1 MSQHL
6 QFRDGPS
13 DTYNFPVQDS
23 PTVGRI
29 IPQSSPGNPQGSPSS
44 LSDTG
49 YRYVVTG
56 VKDFPLLLL
65 TTHLDRTHHK
75 ATPSPLQTSTS
86 ANPNHATTTPT
97 KPGFS
102 RPSVEEQSRT
112 VETVRYTSRRGVD
125 EPRSPKERLDDLLAS
140 EKSFYDSEDAP
151 ASPTSSGGRPR
162 YAILP
167 VAPALTVTNCLLDL
181 RRFRLY
187 RMLPREVSPT
197 QPQRRS

>member
-6 QFRDGPS
+6 QFRDGTS

-23 PTVGRI
+23 PTVGRT
-29 IPQSSPGNPQGSPSS
+29 IPQSSAGSSQGSPSS

-49 YRYVVTG
+49 YRYVVAG
-56 VKDFPLLLL
+56 VQDSPPLLL

-75 ATPSPLQTSTS
+75 TTPSPLQTSTS

-97 KPGFS
+97 KSGFS

-112 VETVRYTSRRGVD
+112 VETVRYMSRRGD

-162 YAILP
+162 YTILP
-167 VAPALTVTNCLLDL
+167 VVPPLTATNCLLDL
-181 RRFRLY
+181 YTPRPH

-197 QPQRRS
+197 QPPRRS